1 MTDDHVWQQLKQL
14 LLGASHRVIL
24 VAPYIKKDLFQAV
37 LDTIPNGITDIECVT
52 RWSLAEIAAGVS
64 DPEIAELA
72 ATDGRAVV
80 RLCHNLHAKLY
91 VADTRCLVGSAN
103 LTGKATG
110 RLPAANLELLLEED
124 ARHPEV
130 QRVLSAIDRS
140 SVPATP
146 ELARLLRE
154 QASLLQADEEASRI
168 VIPGQRTRATRWLP
182 ETRRPERLYRVYRGR
197 YRNVGRDVLAGVLRD
212 LAELDI
218 PPGLA
223 EEQFA
228 ASVRARL
235 RELPEVR
242 TLSEVGR
249 LSLGEAK
256 EELIGSGTWTEEQA
270 QRALETLGEW
280 LRYFD
285 QVHLVPTGPW
295 EIRQG
300 KPIT

>member
-14 LLGASHRVIL
+14 LLGASRRVVL
-24 VAPYIKKDLFQAV
+24 VAPFIKKDLFQAV
-37 LDTIPNGITDIECVT
+37 LDTIPSSVTDINCVT
-52 RWSLAEIAAGVS
+52 RWSVAEIAAGVS

-72 ATDGRAVV
+72 AADGRVLV

-110 RLPAANLELLLEED
+110 RVPGANLELLLEGD
-124 ARHPEV
+124 TRHPEV
-130 QRVLSAIDRS
+130 QRVLSAIDNS
-140 SVPATP
+140 AVPATP
-146 ELARLLRE
+146 ELGRLLRE
-154 QASLLQADEEASRI
+154 QAELLRADEEAPRI
-168 VIPGQRTRATRWLP
+168 AIPGQQTRATSWLP

-197 YRNVGRDVLAGVLRD
+197 YRDVGREVLAGVLRD

-218 PPGLA
+218 PPGLV
-223 EEQFA
+223 EEQFGA
-228 ASVRARL
+228 TVRARL

-242 TLSEVGR
+242 RLSEIGR

-256 EELIGSGTWTEEQA
+256 EKRVASGSWTEEQA

-285 QVHLVPTGPW
+285 EVQFVPTGPW

-300 KPIT
+300 KQIT

>member
-14 LLGASHRVIL
+14 LLGANRRVVL
-24 VAPYIKKDLFQAV
+24 VAPFIKRDLFEAV
-37 LDTIPNGITDIECVT
+37 LDTIPSSVTDINCVT
-52 RWSLAEIAAGVS
+52 RWSVAEIAAGVS

-72 ATDGRAVV
+72 AADGRVLV
-80 RLCHNLHAKLY
+80 RLCHDLHAKLY

-103 LTGKATG
+103 LTNKATG
-110 RLPAANLELLLEED
+110 RVRAPNLELLLEED
-124 ARHPEV
+124 ASHPEV
-130 QRVLSAIDRS
+130 QRVLGAIS
-140 SVPATP
+140 SNAVPATL

-154 QASLLQADEEASRI
+154 QAELLQADEESPRI
-168 VIPGQRTRATRWLP
+168 VIPGQRAQVTRWLP
-182 ETRRPERLYRVYRGR
+182 ETRRPERLYPVYRGR
-197 YRNVGRDVLAGVLRD
+197 HHNIGRDVLVGVLRD

-218 PPGLA
+218 PPGLV

-228 ASVRARL
+228 ATVRGRL
-235 RELPEVR
+235 RDLPEVR
-242 TLSEVGR
+242 RLGELGR
-249 LSLGEAK
+249 LSLGDAT
-256 EELIGSGTWTEEQA
+256 EELVANGIWTEDQA

-285 QVHLVPTGPW
+285 EVHFVPTGPW